1 MTVPTGELWIKSA
14 LFYVP
19 RLIATALSAFTAD
32 DKGWSLKKVLAMVST
47 CEAMHLSNLWV
58 APNNVIVL
66 VLIWL
71 IYAGILVGI
80 YSISDIA
87 SGFKTMKGNGDN
99 QPK

>member
-1 MTVPTGELWIKSA
+1 MDTKEFWIKSL

-32 DKGWSLKKVLAMVST
+32 DKGWSLKKVLAAFST
-47 CEAMHLSNLWV
+47 YEAARLSNLWV

-71 IYAGILVGI
+71 VYAGILVGV
-80 YSISDIA
+80 YSINDISNA
-87 SGFKTMKGNGDN
+87 ISKAKGNDI
-99 QPK
+99 QKP